1 MPGTLALA
9 MTVFAVGV
17 DSYIVAAILP
27 AIADD
32 LGESIASVGLLASAY
47 ALPTAILAPLLGPIS
62 DRYGRRT
69 AILGG
74 LAIFIAAVAGC
85 VVAPSLPVLLL
96 ARAVNGLGS
105 AIAMPAAFAAAGDLA
120 APGQRARA
128 MGLLSGMYPLSTLL
142 GLPLGALAA
151 TVGGWRG
158 SFVFILVVAA
168 AAFALVLR
176 LPSVRPEAGTTRP
189 GHLRTLTIA
198 VEDRRAI
205 AALGVTFLW
214 LTATFGLFVYVA
226 EFVHR
231 AFGVPAEQ
239 AGLIYVV
246 IGLVGVIATRRSERF
261 IARFGARRTVLGAIA
276 IFSVMAAVLP
286 LTAVALPLLLVVFGT
301 WAFGTWTGIPA
312 MQTIVAGLSATAR
325 GTLLAFMTSAINFG
339 AVVGPIAT
347 GRVLEAGGFAWA
359 APWAGFLGLV
369 ALIVAWRLLPEP
381 APDDGAIL
389 ASSPAEA

>member
-1 MPGTLALA
+1 MV
-9 MTVFAVGV
+9 VFAVGV
-17 DSYIVAAILP
+17 DSYIVAAVLP

-69 AILGG
+69 ALLGG
-74 LAIFIAAVAGC
+74 LAIFVVAAAGC
-85 VVAPSLPVLLL
+85 IVAPTLPLLLL

-105 AIAMPAAFAAAGDLA
+105 AIILPAAFAAAGDLA

-128 MGLLSGMYPLSTLL
+128 MGLLSGMFPLSTLL
-142 GLPLGALAA
+142 GLPLGAIAASLA
-151 TVGGWRG
+151 GWRG
-158 SFVFILVVAA
+158 SFGFILGVAIVA
-168 AAFALVLR
+168 LLLVLR
-176 LPSVRPEAGTTRP
+176 LPAGRPEPSARASHVGT
-189 GHLRTLTIA
+189 LRAA
-198 VEDRRAI
+198 VSDRRAV

-231 AFGVPAEQ
+231 AFDIPAER
-239 AGLIYVV
+239 AGLVYVV
-246 IGLVGVIATRRSERF
+246 IGLVGVVATRRSDRVQ
-261 IARFGARRTVLGAIA
+261 ARIGARRTVLGAIGA
-276 IFSVMAAVLP
+276 FVIAACVLP
-286 LTAVALPLLLVVFGT
+286 LTAIALPLTLLIFAV

-325 GTLLAFMTSAINFG
+325 GTLLAFVSSAINLG
-339 AVVGPIAT
+339 AVVGPIVT

-359 APWAGFLGLV
+359 GPWAGFLGV
-369 ALIVAWRLLPEP
+369 IALIAAWRVLPEAAEEVGP
-381 APDDGAIL
+381 ADRMIDR
-389 ASSPAEA
+389 